1 MARVLF
7 VTGGARSGKSAYA
20 LRRALELPRPR
31 AYVATCPVIDAE
43 MERRIQRHRASRDPN
58 EWTTLEAPVALEE
71 ALRASAGF
79 SVRLVDCLT
88 LWVNNLLFD
97 EERLDQPLDEDV
109 MAQRGRGLLAAAAS
123 LPGHVIFV
131 TNETGMGIVPDN
143 ALSRRYRD
151 LAGRLNQTIA
161 AGADEAVLT
170 VSGLPIHLKGS

>member
-1 MARVLF
+1 MARVLL

-20 LRRALELPRPR
+20 MRRALDLPRPR

-43 MERRIQRHRASRDPN
+43 MERRIQRHRAQRDPA
-58 EWTTLEAPVALEE
+58 EWTTIEAPLHLEA
-71 ALRASAGF
+71 ALRDSAHF

-88 LWVNNLLFD
+88 LWVNNLLFE
-97 EERLDQPLDEDV
+97 EERLPQPLDEDA
-109 MAQRGRGLLAAAAS
+109 MAQRGRTLLDAAAS

-131 TNETGMGIVPDN
+131 TNETGMGIVPEN

-161 AGADEAVLT
+161 AGAHEAVLT
-170 VSGLPIHLKGS
+170 VAGLPLHLKGS